1 MKKMLIK
8 QKFLLLLLG
17 CMLPLGMYAQQLTVS
32 GTVTDASDGMGLPGV
47 SVVVK
52 GTQTGTITSPMGDY
66 SLQVNVGDV
75 LQYSF
80 IGFNGE
86 ERNVEAGVTR
96 LDVAL
101 STSVIGMDEVVVIG
115 YGSVKKSDATG
126 SVDVVSA
133 KDFNRGAITSP
144 QDLLVGKSSGV
155 VITSSGGAPG
165 SGSTIRVRGG
175 SSLNASNDPLVIVD
189 GVPIDNNN
197 VSGSSNFLSFVNPND
212 IESFNILKDA
222 SATAIYGSRASNGVI
237 IINTKRGKAGSPM
250 RISYDVNTSIAS
262 AIKFIDVY
270 SGDEIRQIAMNKK
283 DLFGTD
289 NLSLLWNENTNW
301 QKEIFR
307 TAVSQ
312 DNNLSISGALKDI
325 PFRASVGH
333 TNQNGIMKNTNMQ
346 RLTGSVSID
355 PILLDG
361 DLKLNMNVKG

>member
-115 YGSVKKSDATG
+115 YGSVRKSDLSG
-126 SVDVVSA
+126 SVVA
-133 KDFNRGAITSP
+133 IKAEEQNRGAVSSAE
-144 QDLLVGKSSGV
+144 QLLQGKVAGLFV
-155 VITSSGGAPG
+155 QPGNGGPG
-165 SGSTIRVRGG
+165 SGSSIRIRGG
-175 SSLNASNDPLVIVD
+175 ASLNASNDPLIVID
-189 GVPIDNNN
+189 GVPIENERIG
-197 VSGSSNFLSFVNPND
+197 GSSNILTMLNPND
-212 IESFNILKDA
+212 IQSFTILKDA
-222 SATAIYGSRASNGVI
+222 SATSIYGSRASNGVI
-237 IINTKRGKAGSPM
+237 LITTKGGQEKFSVDY
-250 RISYDVNTSIAS
+250 SVTTSLYTTPN
-262 AIKFIDVY
+262 KIDVY
-270 SGDEIRQIAMNKK
+270 TGDEFRELINQQYPGDENVLRHLGDANTDWQDEIYQNA
-283 DLFGTD
+283 FGQD
-289 NLSLLWNENTNW
+289 HNLSVSGTVANMPYRVSLGYNNTDGVLKTYNF
-301 QKEIFR
+301 ER
-307 TAVSQ
+307 TTLGI
-312 DNNLSISGALKDI
+312 NLN
-325 PFRASVGH
+325 PTF
-333 TNQNGIMKNTNMQ
+333 
-346 RLTGSVSID
+346 
-355 PILLDG
+355 LD
-361 DLKLNMNVKG
+361 D

>member
-115 YGSVKKSDATG
+115 YGSVRKSDLSG
-126 SVDVVSA
+126 SVVAIKVEEQ
-133 KDFNRGAITSP
+133 NRGAVSSAEQLL
-144 QDLLVGKSSGV
+144 QDKVAGLFVQPGN
-155 VITSSGGAPG
+155 GGPG
-165 SGSTIRVRGG
+165 SGSSIRIRGG
-175 SSLNASNDPLVIVD
+175 ASLNASNDPLIVID
-189 GVPIDNNN
+189 GVP
-197 VSGSSNFLSFVNPND
+197 VSNDAAPGASNALATINPND
-212 IESFNILKDA
+212 IETYTVLKDA

-237 IINTKRGKAGSPM
+237 IITTKKG
-250 RISYDVNTSIAS
+250 
-262 AIKFIDVY
+262 
-270 SGDEIRQIAMNKK
+270 SGDGLKVNYSS
-283 DLFGTD
+283 TD
-289 NLSLLWNENTNW
+289 
-301 QKEIFR
+301 
-307 TAVSQ
+307 
-312 DNNLSISGALKDI
+312 
-325 PFRASVGH
+325 
-333 TNQNGIMKNTNMQ
+333 
-346 RLTGSVSID
+346 
-355 PILLDG
+355 
-361 DLKLNMNVKG
+361 